1 MNILLVEDER
11 RLADSISEIFR
22 SQKYTCDTV
31 YDGEE
36 GLAYGESGIY
46 DVIVLDI
53 MLPKMSGFDVLKN
66 LRSKKIRTPILLL
79 TARDDVSDK
88 VKGLDY
94 GADDYLT
101 KPFSKDELLARIR
114 ALSRRTGDVILDIIT
129 HDDLSLDLNNYS
141 LSCKDK
147 SLRIG
152 HKEFEILKLM
162 LSNPSQ
168 TFSKDDLI
176 TKVWGYLS
184 DAEDNN
190 VEVYIS
196 FLRKKLQFL
205 ESNVTITTVR
215 KIGYHLDLKKDA
227 IS

>member
-1 MNILLVEDER
+1 MNILVVDDER
-11 RLADSISEIFR
+11 QLADSICEIFR
-22 SQKYTCDTV
+22 SQKYSCDAV
-31 YDGEE
+31 YDGED
-36 GLAYGESGIY
+36 GLAFAESGIY

-53 MLPKMSGFDVLKN
+53 MLPKMSGFEVLRN
-66 LRSKKIRTPILLL
+66 LRSKKINTPIILL

-114 ALSRRTGDVILDIIT
+114 ALSRRTGDVIIDEISYG
-129 HDDLSLDLNNYS
+129 DLTLDLNGYS
-141 LSCKDK
+141 LSCSDK
-147 SLRIG
+147 SLHIG

-168 TFSKDDLI
+168 IFSKEDLI

-196 FLRKKLQFL
+196 FIRKKLHYL
-205 ESNVTITTVR
+205 NSKVTISTVR
-215 KIGYHLDLKKDA
+215 KIGYHLDIQKDD
-227 IS
+227 